1 MKKFVIT
8 ALAALLVSACVY
20 PYKPELEEKDLE
32 KQLVVDGK
40 ILVGG
45 TSTITVNYLQPLSA
59 SSAGIPLAEAWVED
73 DKGNKYYPDND
84 HAKGSYFVIQ
94 MPWAPS
100 DAQYRTVIKC
110 DAETYVSAWLTPDPA
125 PEITDIRFTADEG
138 YVHVL
143 ADLDTHME
151 RPGNYG
157 FMYEE
162 TWEFHSDFYP
172 ELFINPETW
181 EYYQPMG
188 GYPFFWCYKSVA
200 SQGLV
205 LLGTESLQADGGIIR
220 GVPVKSFARTDTRN
234 HRKYSILVKEFA
246 LSREAY
252 DFNRQLE
259 EMAEIGGDLFTPDPG
274 ALPSNVVCE
283 SNANKKAMGMVL
295 VGNVS
300 SKRVFFTS
308 PYLIRRNATADF
320 VDVPQNE
327 MSYYY
332 YELNYRP
339 VQKVAGEQGTFNGWA
354 PHRCINCVEAGGT
367 LEKPYF
373 WE

>member
-1 MKKFVIT
+1 MKKFVLT
-8 ALAALLVSACVY
+8 ACAALLAGACVY
-20 PYKPELEEKDLE
+20 PYNPELEEKDQE

-45 TSTITVNYLQPLSA
+45 NSTIVVNYLQPLGA
-59 SSAGIPLAEAWVED
+59 SSTGVPLAEAWIED
-73 DKGNKYYPDND
+73 SQGKQILPENG
-84 HAKGSYFVIQ
+84 HARGSYFVIST
-94 MPWAPS
+94 PDGPE
-100 DAQYRTVIKC
+100 DAQYRVVVKC
-110 DAETYVSAWLTPDPA
+110 DAETYVSEWLTPDPA

-143 ADLDTHME
+143 VDLDTHME

-172 ELFINPETW
+172 ELFINPDTW

-188 GYPFFWCYKSVA
+188 GYPFYWCFRNSA
-200 SQGLV
+200 PQNLV
-205 LLGTESLQADGGIIR
+205 LLGTESLQTDGGIIR
-220 GVPVKSFARTDTRN
+220 GVPVQSFARTDTRN
-234 HRKYSILVKEFA
+234 HRKYSILVKAFA
-246 LSREAY
+246 LSDEAY
-252 DFNRQLE
+252 SFNRQLE
-259 EMAEIGGDLFTPDPG
+259 EMAEVGGDLFTPDPG
-274 ALPSNVVCE
+274 ALPSNMVCE
-283 SNANKKAMGMVL
+283 SHPEKGVMGMVL
-295 VGNVS
+295 AGRMS

-308 PYLIRRNATADF
+308 PYLIRRSATADF
-320 VDVPQNE
+320 VDVPQSE
-327 MSYYY
+327 MAYYY

-339 VQKVAGEQGTFNGWA
+339 VQKVAGEQAYFNGWA

-367 LEKPYF
+367 LEKPDF